1 MYKFYVGVPPASLK
15 EVVIAVLDRQ
25 SHGSERKCVYKL
37 EQGPKITREDGSP
50 LLDIALE
57 KVQLDEFNTITVAFL
72 SETNEL
78 GIQLP
83 EKDILI
89 IVPFAITDILDLA
102 PYLTRAAQKLYSA
115 PAYKGA
121 VINFI
126 VVEKSA
132 QEDTFSLPSSM
143 VMAFRTVSGSMVFVG
158 SINSQRVSVGRQN
171 NQPTEIILMPAW
183 NFNLA
188 KAISTGVDREIYK
201 NYSSEGLIRDSTE
214 IFDAA
219 GRYAAEVWG
228 VSQVVISYQ
237 VPLPGGKS
245 GFRVPVVFE
254 FDSGAWRI
262 ANKHN

>member
-1 MYKFYVGVPPASLK
+1 MPPASLK

-25 SHGSERKCVYKL
+25 SHGFERECVYKL

-72 SETNEL
+72 SEKTNEL

-121 VINFI
+121 IINFI

-158 SINSQRVSVGRQN
+158 SINFQRVSVGRQN
-171 NQPTEIILMPAW
+171 I
-183 NFNLA
+183 NLL
-188 KAISTGVDREIYK
+188 K
-201 NYSSEGLIRDSTE
+201 L
-214 IFDAA
+214 F
-219 GRYAAEVWG
+219 
-228 VSQVVISYQ
+228 
-237 VPLPGGKS
+237 
-245 GFRVPVVFE
+245 
-254 FDSGAWRI
+254 
-262 ANKHN
+262 